1 MTPPS
6 TGPMI
11 KPSPNAAPIIPM
23 PFARLSGGVT
33 SAM

>member
-11 KPSPNAAPIIPM
+11 NPRPNAAPIIPI
-23 PFARLSGGVT
+23 PLARFSGRVT